1 MRRFLSVML
10 PFLIM
15 IAIAGVCIG
24 IYMIFTNGFPKFSK
38 SDNSINT
45 TPVAPVV
52 RDSEVILSLDELPRI
67 DAAGLTQPLTIELI
81 RDITQNRD
89 ISENDFNFS
98 TTEEGYNK
106 LINDEVDVLISTYPN
121 EDIITLAN
129 SKGIELEITPIAKDG
144 FVFFVNSSNPLDSI
158 KVSDIQKIY
167 NGQVKNWSQIGGK
180 NIQIRA
186 FQRPDNSPS
195 QNEMK
200 ASVMKNLDLV
210 DPPKDIFKSKKFGE
224 INDLIAAYDNSEN
237 AIGYSYYYET
247 NILYDSDAKISNTIK
262 LLRINDIEPS
272 YQTIKDGT
280 YPIQTN
286 YYMIRNK
293 NNSSES
299 LELFTNAVLSDRG
312 KNVIKEAGY
321 IDN

>member
-1 MRRFLSVML
+1 MRKYLSVIL

-15 IAIAGVCIG
+15 VAIAGICIG
-24 IYMIFTNGFPKFSK
+24 IYMIFTNGFPKFRKNVNST
-38 SDNSINT
+38 NSI
-45 TPVAPVV
+45 PVAPVV
-52 RDSEVILSLDELPRI
+52 KDSEVILSFEELPRI
-67 DAAGLTQPLTIELI
+67 DAAGLTQPLTIELV
-81 RDITQNRD
+81 RDITQNSD
-89 ISENDFNFS
+89 ISESDFDFS
-98 TTEEGYNK
+98 TTEEGFNK
-106 LINDEVDVLISTYPN
+106 LINDNVDVIISTYPSD
-121 EDIITLAN
+121 DIITLAKT
-129 SKGIELEITPIAKDG
+129 KGIELEITPIAKDG
-144 FVFFVNSSNPLDSI
+144 FVFFVNSNNPIDSI

-167 NGQVKNWSQIGGK
+167 NGQIKNWSQIGGS
-180 NIQIRA
+180 NTQIRA

-200 ASVMKNLDLV
+200 AGVMKNLNIV
-210 DPPKDIFKSKKFGE
+210 DPPKDVFESKKFGK
-224 INDLIAAYDNSEN
+224 ISDLIALYDNSEN

-262 LLRINDIEPS
+262 LLKINDIEPS
-272 YQTIKDGT
+272 YETIKDGT